1 MNLLSPVRYTLS
13 FVKDIIK
20 NDSLGGLFGCWI
32 SLAAN
37 RSLEIDKRVS
47 IIYQSCVVAIFAQEW
62 VAMSKRSYPLSFS
75 RKAVNIMNRFLHCQ
89 IRYFLFKEGLRRG
102 FDLPL
107 VSNLNQVTKFSI
119 GLSGLVWQSYLAGA
133 QSVSG
138 R

>member
-1 MNLLSPVRYTLS
+1 
-13 FVKDIIK
+13 
-20 NDSLGGLFGCWI
+20 
-32 SLAAN
+32 
-37 RSLEIDKRVS
+37 
-47 IIYQSCVVAIFAQEW
+47 
-62 VAMSKRSYPLSFS
+62 
-75 RKAVNIMNRFLHCQ
+75 MNRFLHCQ

-133 QSVSG
+133 QTASG